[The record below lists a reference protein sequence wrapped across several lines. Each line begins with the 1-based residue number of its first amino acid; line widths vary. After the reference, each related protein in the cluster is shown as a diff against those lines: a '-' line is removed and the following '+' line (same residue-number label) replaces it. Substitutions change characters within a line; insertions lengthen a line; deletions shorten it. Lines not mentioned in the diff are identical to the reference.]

1 MQIKRKEDPMENRYI
16 GFHIRTTTTT
26 TTKKKKKR
34 VNIRIQVTFLRIFR
48 VLAIL
53 IVNDAQLNK
62 SI

>member
-26 TTKKKKKR
+26 TTKKKKR

>member
-26 TTKKKKKR
+26 TTKKKKR
-34 VNIRIQVTFLRIFR
+34 VNIRIQVTFLQIFR